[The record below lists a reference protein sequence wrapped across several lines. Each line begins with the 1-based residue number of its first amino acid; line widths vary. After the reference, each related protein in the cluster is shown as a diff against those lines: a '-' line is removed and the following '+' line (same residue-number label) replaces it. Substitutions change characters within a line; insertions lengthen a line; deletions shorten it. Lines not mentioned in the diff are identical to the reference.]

1 MKVIVADD
9 SLLVREAVTSLL
21 TDAGHD
27 VVATV
32 ADAPSLLRETAL
44 TRPDAA
50 VVDIRMPPT
59 HTDEGLRAAE
69 RVRIE
74 HPAVAV
80 MVLSQY
86 IEPGLALRLLAGQE
100 RSTGYLLKERVTDA
114 ASFVADLRRLVSG
127 ETVIDPELVREMI
140 AEGRHRAPVDPLTGR
155 EWAVLQLIAE
165 GRTDR
170 GIADA
175 LCVSQKTVESH
186 VGAVFRKLE
195 LPSSPSDNRR
205 VHAALWYLRGRS

>member
-1 MKVIVADD
+1 MRIVIADD
-9 SLLVREAVTSLL
+9 AALVREGIASVLTTRGVEVVGQAGDAAGLHRLL
-21 TDAGHD
+21 ERH
-27 VVATV
+27 VV
-32 ADAPSLLRETAL
+32 
-44 TRPDAA
+44 DAA
-50 VVDIRMPPT
+50 VTDIRMPPT